1 MPERRRF
8 GLLLLAAVLAGCT
21 GGLSGRSVEPAA
33 STRTPGP
40 TADLSPTPVSSAT
53 ATAIVEPTA
62 TPAPDPALLE
72 LHATSCEGG
81 VVLDWS
87 PSTHPDFHHYIA
99 LRSPSREIE
108 TAWPPIAPAVDW
120 GDSYATDP
128 FVTSAVDASI
138 IPSATRWNYRVMAY
152 DAGGRAISAS
162 PVRSGHLGEVIDLGP
177 LLAVTDGDVTRLTW
191 ERYEGFSACFSAY
204 RVLDGSSVMRIISDP
219 GTTIFET
226 DLLRPGTS
234 HQLRVEAVRST
245 ALGSFVTART
255 QILGYVVPGE

>member
-1 MPERRRF
+1 MPERRLP
-8 GLLLLAAVLAGCT
+8 GLLLLAVILSGCT
-21 GGLSGRSVEPAA
+21 GGLSGGSAEPATPA
-33 STRTPGP
+33 ATVIAPSEGSPSPST
-40 TADLSPTPVSSAT
+40 SSE
-53 ATAIVEPTA
+53 ATAIPEPSPTL
-62 TPAPDPALLE
+62 APDPALLE
-72 LHATSCEGG
+72 LRTTSCEGG

-120 GDSYATDP
+120 GDTYATDP

-138 IPSATRWNYRVMAY
+138 IPSATRWNYRVIAY

>member
-1 MPERRRF
+1 MPERRHP
-8 GLLLLAAVLAGCT
+8 GLLLLAVILSGCS
-21 GGLSGRSVEPAA
+21 GGLSGVSVEPA
-33 STRTPGP
+33 TPAATVVPSEAGP
-40 TADLSPTPVSSAT
+40 SPTPSSN
-53 ATAIVEPTA
+53 ATAIPEPSP

-72 LHATSCEGG
+72 LRTTSCEGG

-87 PSTHPDFHHYIA
+87 PSTHPDFHHYVA
-99 LRSPSREIE
+99 LRSPITEID

-120 GDSYATDP
+120 GDTYATDP

-177 LLAVTDGDVTRLTW
+177 LVASTDGDITRLTW

-219 GTTIFET
+219 GTTVFET
-226 DLLRPGTS
+226 DVLRPGTT
-234 HQLRVEAVRST
+234 HQMRVEAVRST

-255 QILGYVVPGE
+255 QTLGYAVPGE